1 MSVLEPPPLQ
11 PGDDLDGLLRTFL
24 RSQLPQPWPPPRL
37 PSDVAS
43 CQRRPANGRNLMRS
57 RWTLAA
63 SVALLLAA
71 SWLLPS
77 RFTLDGKPDHGPNG
91 QMISDKPRDMPRG
104 HNKQVENK
112 NKPGLAVDEGELI
125 PEFEESAPPMLR

>member
-43 CQRRPANGRNLMRS
+43 CQRRPPNGRSLMRS
-57 RWTLAA
+57 RWALAA
-63 SVALLLAA
+63 SVALLLFG

-77 RFTLDGKPDHGPNG
+77 RFAPDVKPDHGPNG
-91 QMISDKPRDMPRG
+91 PMISDKPRDMPRE
-104 HNKQVENK
+104 HKNRSENK
-112 NKPGLAVDEGELI
+112 NRPGLAADQGEQI
-125 PEFEESAPPMLR
+125 PEIEELDPPMLR